1 MFDMSRSLE
10 RAFQRF
16 RPQPADGVRSDVAGR
31 ISMAASQAAMEA
43 RMRSV
48 ERELGEVKS
57 RVNGLI
63 FLVAGTVV
71 TQVLMKVLA

>member
-1 MFDMSRSLE
+1 
-10 RAFQRF
+10 
-16 RPQPADGVRSDVAGR
+16 
-31 ISMAASQAAMEA
+31 MEA

>member
-1 MFDMSRSLE
+1 MFAMSTSLE
-10 RAFQRF
+10 KALQRF
-16 RPQPADGVRSDVAGR
+16 RSRPVGGVPGEVAGR
-31 ISMAASQAAMEA
+31 VSAAAFEAAMEQ
-43 RMRSV
+43 RMRNLEQDVS
-48 ERELGEVKS
+48 EVKN

>member
-1 MFDMSRSLE
+1 MFDMSKSLE
-10 RAFQRF
+10 KALQRF
-16 RPQPADGVRSDVAGR
+16 RSRPADGVHSDVAGR
-31 ISMAASQAAMEA
+31 VSAAASQAAMEQ
-43 RMRSV
+43 RMSNL
-48 ERELGEVKS
+48 ERDVIEVKN